1 MIVTIF
7 VLPYG
12 ESFVIDM
19 ICNLIV
25 VLGVLIYVYVT
36 PFLYACYNQT
46 SNLGRVWG
54 MCALGGVIL

>member
-36 PFLYACYNQT
+36 PFLYAC
-46 SNLGRVWG
+46 
-54 MCALGGVIL
+54 